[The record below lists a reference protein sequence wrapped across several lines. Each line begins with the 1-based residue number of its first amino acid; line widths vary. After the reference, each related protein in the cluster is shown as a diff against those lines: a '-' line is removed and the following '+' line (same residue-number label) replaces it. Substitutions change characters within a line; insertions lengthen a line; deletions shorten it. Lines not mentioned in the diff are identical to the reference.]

1 MKKIVV
7 LMILLTFC
15 CSCNKENNSVPT
27 EKKENIQIQNINC
40 NEAIEKNLK
49 GAFLIDVRSKEEYDK
64 RSLSGALN
72 IPVGVI
78 QDNIGKYVKDKE
90 SDIIVF
96 CQSGNRS
103 KQAATIL
110 KDLGYKNIFDLG
122 SINNCK

>member
-7 LMILLTFC
+7 LMMIITFC
-15 CSCNKENNSVPT
+15 CSCNKENNSVST
-27 EKKENIQIQNINC
+27 ETQENIQIQNINC
-40 NEAIEKNLK
+40 NEALEKNLK

-64 RSLSGALN
+64 GSLSGALN